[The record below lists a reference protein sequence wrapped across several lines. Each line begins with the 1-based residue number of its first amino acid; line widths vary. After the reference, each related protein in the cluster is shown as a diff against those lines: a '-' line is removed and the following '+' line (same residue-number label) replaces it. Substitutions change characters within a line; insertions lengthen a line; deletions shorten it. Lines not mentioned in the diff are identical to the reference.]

1 MNTKKNI
8 LLLLLIPFVFSCE
21 KEAKKFEVAEPVT
34 YYLSDQGLLRK
45 TPGPA
50 GEWQYISYYIYP
62 TSPTN
67 SVSWSTYLDRN
78 IVRGQ
83 FGCDLLFW
91 APSECQ
97 VRIDFI
103 LKEGDQET
111 EVLATTNMTI
121 PYINDQTAIELNKN
135 AEADPILGTN
145 LKSGKNDYLVLRI
158 THISGTDPVE
168 ILCDGAVGYMGCTHI
183 TVFHDK

>member
-1 MNTKKNI
+1 MRIRRLI
-8 LLLLLIPFVFSCE
+8 LLLLLIPLLFSCQ
-21 KEAKKFEVAEPVT
+21 KEPEEFKVAEPVT
-34 YYLSDQGLLRK
+34 YYLSDEGYLRK

-50 GEWQYISYYIYP
+50 GDWQYISYNIYP
-62 TSPTN
+62 TTPTT
-67 SVSWSTYLDRN
+67 SCSWSTYLDKN

-83 FGCDLLFW
+83 YGCDLIFW

-97 VRIDFI
+97 VRIDII
-103 LKEGDQET
+103 LKEGTKET
-111 EVLATTNMTI
+111 VLATTNMTI
-121 PYINDQTAIELNKN
+121 SYINDQTAIELKKD

-145 LKSGKNDYLVLRI
+145 PKGGKNDYLILRI

-168 ILCDGAVGYMGCTHI
+168 ILCDGAVGFMGCTHV